1 MSGAVALHR
10 EWLRKDTSTNVAVY
24 VVWSPQL
31 GAEEKHV
38 AGATSLIPDVR
49 ARHYWDGAELI
60 GKAYQRYLKLE
71 QPAWDVWMLF
81 DRDAIWRGEAPP
93 GTGLVGAS
101 TALRSTR
108 TPSECGAFRFARGG
122 VAHRD
127 WRTSLSA
134 APLRHRERSAVI
146 PRSEGSAVHCARR

>member
-93 GTGLVGAS
+93 VPAWWEHQ
-101 TALRSTR
+101 LRSGPPER
-108 TPSECGAFRFARGG
+108 HLNAARFASHAEALHTVTG
-122 VAHRD
+122 AHR
-127 WRTSLSA
+127 
-134 APLRHRERSAVI
+134 
-146 PRSEGSAVHCARR
+146 